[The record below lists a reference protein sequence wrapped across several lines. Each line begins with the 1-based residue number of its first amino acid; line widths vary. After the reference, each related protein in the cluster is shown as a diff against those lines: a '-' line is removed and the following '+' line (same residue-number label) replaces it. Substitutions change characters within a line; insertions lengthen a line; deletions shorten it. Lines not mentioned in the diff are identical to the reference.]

1 MKRRAQKIQEEF
13 FKISKSAEIIKNACR
28 IFLPFCRAA
37 HKIKALSRGYLDRKR
52 YKEFKL
58 RTQAAREIV
67 LTEETFVN
75 NMTFLVTNLYDPLV
89 NPSEKKIISLE
100 DIKNIFSQI
109 KVITAYNTAF
119 LNELKHLLS
128 KWNYFQCLGPTILTM
143 TEFLKVYIQYVN
155 NFDNALK
162 TIHRCMKKESFVRF
176 LQSRNVSESQLQSLL
191 IQPIQRIPRYVLLLE
206 TLLKYTRRSH
216 EDYEPTMAAL
226 CRIKEIADLINQKKR
241 EVDNFQ
247 ELLVLSRKIDPP
259 IPGLVDSKRVVLA
272 KGDIFLMNPEKNK
285 AKEYYYIMF
294 NDFFLL
300 TIKKDDIYLIRYSVS
315 VAGSSFTRGV
325 DDLSIIFTG
334 ASKKQLI
341 LKFKSIPERLLFSSQ
356 LEEAI
361 KNANNSLP
369 SFFKD
374 SGAIKKVV
382 ALVGQLKAETSDSVQ
397 NLCAMSNGNL
407 WAAHG
412 DGVISVWNIQN
423 YTKLKEFKTPATRV
437 YTILEVGE
445 TVWCSSEAKSLFVF
459 HRETFELL
467 KVLNTSGGVIKS
479 MILVNNNTNQ
489 KSHDASDFDVALM
502 TKLKFTKS
510 RSKNNKLAVV
520 KMKKKDRPIL
530 FAEKNLSLFE
540 DDSASNNVLAGY
552 DVWTA
557 SCLEDSIVIWDI
569 QKLALKARI
578 TVSQAIT
585 AMAQYQNTV
594 WLGSVSG
601 NLYLLNIETHEISP
615 PLKAHKEIINSI
627 VISDQNQVWTCSND
641 NTIAVWDIQTQGL
654 VKKLECPA
662 KVLCMAKMKGKG
674 HIWAGLWSSEIV
686 IFDTKKLE
694 FVQELKDF
702 HKDAVRSLAQVSESE
717 MWSGGRELDGTI
729 GVWSYDFL
737 KRTSAVSILQY
748 FNTNLHTTP
757 RNSKNDNVGL
767 SVENRMTTPLPTLS
781 ASSIFVTQTSP
792 RSNMGSRL
800 NSPQRLT
807 PRQDVNLESVSPFSH
822 PPLSPRR
829 SAESETP
836 KTTGHVIA
844 VSNNQTDTSKET
856 ANRNDN
862 FL

>member
-315 VAGSSFTRGV
+315 VAGSSFTRGG
-325 DDLSIIFTG
+325 SN
-334 ASKKQLI
+334 
-341 LKFKSIPERLLFSSQ
+341 LL
-356 LEEAI
+356 
-361 KNANNSLP
+361 
-369 SFFKD
+369 
-374 SGAIKKVV
+374 
-382 ALVGQLKAETSDSVQ
+382 
-397 NLCAMSNGNL
+397 
-407 WAAHG
+407 
-412 DGVISVWNIQN
+412 
-423 YTKLKEFKTPATRV
+423 
-437 YTILEVGE
+437 
-445 TVWCSSEAKSLFVF
+445 
-459 HRETFELL
+459 
-467 KVLNTSGGVIKS
+467 
-479 MILVNNNTNQ
+479 
-489 KSHDASDFDVALM
+489 
-502 TKLKFTKS
+502 
-510 RSKNNKLAVV
+510 
-520 KMKKKDRPIL
+520 
-530 FAEKNLSLFE
+530 
-540 DDSASNNVLAGY
+540 
-552 DVWTA
+552 
-557 SCLEDSIVIWDI
+557 
-569 QKLALKARI
+569 
-578 TVSQAIT
+578 
-585 AMAQYQNTV
+585 
-594 WLGSVSG
+594 
-601 NLYLLNIETHEISP
+601 
-615 PLKAHKEIINSI
+615 
-627 VISDQNQVWTCSND
+627 
-641 NTIAVWDIQTQGL
+641 
-654 VKKLECPA
+654 
-662 KVLCMAKMKGKG
+662 
-674 HIWAGLWSSEIV
+674 
-686 IFDTKKLE
+686 
-694 FVQELKDF
+694 
-702 HKDAVRSLAQVSESE
+702 
-717 MWSGGRELDGTI
+717 
-729 GVWSYDFL
+729 
-737 KRTSAVSILQY
+737 
-748 FNTNLHTTP
+748 
-757 RNSKNDNVGL
+757 
-767 SVENRMTTPLPTLS
+767 
-781 ASSIFVTQTSP
+781 
-792 RSNMGSRL
+792 
-800 NSPQRLT
+800 
-807 PRQDVNLESVSPFSH
+807 
-822 PPLSPRR
+822 
-829 SAESETP
+829 
-836 KTTGHVIA
+836 
-844 VSNNQTDTSKET
+844 
-856 ANRNDN
+856 
-862 FL
+862 